1 MERGRQIRR
10 QWSLLDALRGSRYG
24 LTIEQLIEAVGDRPN
39 RRTIYRDL
47 KVLGEA
53 RFELRSDN
61 GRWHLVDSP
70 RGREDPTPVVALQF
84 AESLLRAS
92 GAGRWAGAL
101 SELRTRL
108 RKSLSAP
115 SREYCDQLSEHAV
128 ISTVAPT
135 RQQSDDRVISTIERA
150 ISHRRAL
157 RIEYEK
163 PNGPASWR
171 VVEAQASWLTAGR
184 SYLVAWCRE
193 AGAIRTFALQRIRGI
208 ELLEDEPVTPR
219 PDFDLQQFAQRG
231 FGVYHGE
238 VVELELEF
246 DADLAYLPH
255 ERQLHASQQLSPL
268 EDGRVR
274 VTMTTS
280 GIPEI
285 AAWVASFG
293 GGVRALRPPALRDE
307 VRRRHERGLA
317 AHADPE
323 PSSPPEP
330 GGVAA
335 GSKRRRGASASA
347 GKRRASRSE

>member
-24 LTIEQLIEAVGDRPN
+24 LTVDQLVEAVGDEPN

-47 KVLGEA
+47 EVLREA
-53 RFELRSDN
+53 DFELRSEE
-61 GRWHLVDSP
+61 GRWRLIDSP

-101 SELRTRL
+101 AELRARL
-108 RKSLSAP
+108 RKDLGAA
-115 SREYCDQLSEHAV
+115 SREYCDRLSEHAV

-135 RQQSDDRVISTIERA
+135 RQSDDHVISTIERA
-150 ISHRRAL
+150 ISRGRAL
-157 RIEYEK
+157 RIDYEK
-163 PNGPASWR
+163 PNGPSSWR

-208 ELLEDEPVTPR
+208 ELLEDERVTRR
-219 PDFDLQQFAQRG
+219 PDFDLQQFARRG

-246 DADLAYLPH
+246 EAELAYLPR
-255 ERQLHASQQLSPL
+255 ERELHASQRLQPL
-268 EDGRVR
+268 EDGRLR

-293 GGVRALRPPALRDE
+293 GGVRALRPAALRDE
-307 VRRRHERGLA
+307 VRRRHEGGLA
-317 AHADPE
+317 AHADPA
-323 PSSPPEP
+323 PDAPASAP
-330 GGVAA
+330 GAPA
-335 GSKRRRGASASA
+335 TRRG
-347 GKRRASRSE
+347 RATRKARSPRSE